1 MLSLQSSFERAW
13 RDIGAKSS
21 GSSLYEELVAS
32 YGEPHRKYHTLQHL
46 TECLQTFEKVR
57 PLAQRPAEVELAL
70 WFHDAMYDVKRGD
83 NEAQSADWSRRELE
97 AASVPPDAVNR
108 VHDLVKAT
116 RHTEVPTH
124 GDQQLLVDVDLSILG
139 ASDERFKE
147 YEQQIRDEYAFVP
160 GWIFRRKRRAI
171 LTSFLG
177 RGRIYSTD
185 HFHLA
190 LEQRARE
197 NLSRAIS
204 GNAG

>member
-1 MLSLQSSFERAW
+1 
-13 RDIGAKSS
+13 
-21 GSSLYEELVAS
+21 
-32 YGEPHRKYHTLQHL
+32 
-46 TECLQTFEKVR
+46 
-57 PLAQRPAEVELAL
+57 
-70 WFHDAMYDVKRGD
+70 MYDVKRGD